1 MFGSYNQSN
10 NWGFKSPSD
19 DESEICLEISDNNDF
34 DSQPSQFY
42 SSSITPI
49 VNVATTPI
57 LNTAATPKHHSDD
70 IETDIKSLEDKL
82 LSKIAALKS
91 HLFNDVFDLRDDIT
105 LLKENNEKEKQLI
118 QIMRKTKYCCSKKN
132 QVS

>member
-1 MFGSYNQSN
+1 MN
-10 NWGFKSPSD
+10 
-19 DESEICLEISDNNDF
+19 I
-34 DSQPSQFY
+34 
-42 SSSITPI
+42 
-49 VNVATTPI
+49 ATTPI

-91 HLFNDVFDLRDDIT
+91 HLFNDIFDLRDDIT